1 MPSEQIQKLVQM
13 LRARPIASPDTSVE
27 ETRAGFEKMADGFP
41 TPEDVRREPVT
52 VNGVPAEWITA
63 PGAVEDR
70 VIFYLHGGGYVI
82 GSINTHR
89 EMVARLSRASA
100 ARALAIDYRLAPEH
114 PFPAAVDDAMAAY
127 RWLLG
132 SGVNPR
138 RIVVAGDSAGGGLT
152 MATLVALR
160 DAGEPLP
167 AAGVCLSPW
176 VDLEGTGDSMSGNAA
191 VDPIVQRDGLV
202 QMAKRYLG
210 EAGARTPLAAPL
222 YADLTGLPPL
232 LIQVGATE
240 TLLDDSVRLDAR
252 ARAAGVDS
260 TLEVWDDMIHVWHI
274 FAGMLPEGQQAIQR
288 IGEFVK
294 KHTG

>member
-1 MPSEQIQKLVQM
+1 
-13 LRARPIASPDTSVE
+13 
-27 ETRAGFEKMADGFP
+27 
-41 TPEDVRREPVT
+41 
-52 VNGVPAEWITA
+52 
-63 PGAVEDR
+63 

-114 PFPAAVDDAMAAY
+114 PFPAAVDDAVAAY
-127 RWLLG
+127 RWLVG

-138 RIVVAGDSAGGGLT
+138 RIVVAGDSAGSGLT

-176 VDLEGTGDSMSGNAA
+176 VDQEGTGDSMSGNAA
-191 VDPIVQRDGLV
+191 VDPIVERDGLV

-232 LIQVGATE
+232 LIQVGAAE

-260 TLEVWDDMIHVWHI
+260 TLEVWDDMIHVWHL
-274 FAGMLPEGQQAIQR
+274 FAGMLPEGQQAIER